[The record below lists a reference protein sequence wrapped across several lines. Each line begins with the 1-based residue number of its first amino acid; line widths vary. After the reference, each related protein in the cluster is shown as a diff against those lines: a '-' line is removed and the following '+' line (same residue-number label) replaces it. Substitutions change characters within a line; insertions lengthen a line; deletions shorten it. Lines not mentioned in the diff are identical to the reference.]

1 MSNSPF
7 SGSAMASKF
16 AFPDWAFDD
25 LPPPI
30 PRTPPSPEE
39 ITANAKMLTAQNA
52 SKKIEVDGAEIAA
65 RPQLEEV
72 KTAGTIKGKTIDLAK
87 ALITHGGDRE
97 DAAHTQRMDL
107 AEHARNIQKDAVD
120 ATKVTTDAMKTRHE
134 IGLAGQQHGLEVA
147 KTQADIGHKDQQ
159 LGLAQRQQDLAEAQ
173 GTHDMG
179 INQQKVGIEGSKL
192 GIAQQQADTATHT
205 ALHPPKLAV
214 AKPRKKK

>member
-1 MSNSPF
+1 LANS
-7 SGSAMASKF
+7 ALLVTNA
-16 AFPDWAFDD
+16 
-25 LPPPI
+25 
-30 PRTPPSPEE
+30 PPSPEE
-39 ITANAKMLTAQNA
+39 VTAQAKLLTAQNQG
-52 SKKIEVDGAEIAA
+52 KKIEVDAAEIAA
-65 RPQLEEV
+65 RPQLEDV

-107 AEHARNIQKDAVD
+107 AEHARNVQKDAVD
-120 ATKVTTDAMKTRHE
+120 ATKVTTDAMKTKHE

-205 ALHPPKLAV
+205 ALNPPKPV
-214 AKPRKKK
+214 GAKPKKKK